1 MSYSSIDPEGYPGTP
16 EYQDWQEERA
26 LRVWH
31 ERLAYMEEI
40 DELNLIYP
48 YNWVPPTQLP

>member
-1 MSYSSIDPEGYPGTP
+1 MSYSSIDPEGYPGSQ

-31 ERLAYMEEI
+31 ERLAYMEEL
-40 DELNLIYP
+40 DEVNLMFP
-48 YNWVPPTQLP
+48 YNWTIAP

>member
-1 MSYSSIDPEGYPGTP
+1 MFIHILMSYSSIDPEGYPGTP

-31 ERLAYMEEI
+31 GPLAFLEEL
-40 DELNLIYP
+40 DEVNLMFP
-48 YNWVPPTQLP
+48 YN

>member
-1 MSYSSIDPEGYPGTP
+1 MSYSSIDPEGYPGTQ
-16 EYQDWQEERA
+16 EIQDWQEERA

-31 ERLAYMEEI
+31 ESLAYMEEI

-48 YNWVPPTQLP
+48 YNWVLPTQLN